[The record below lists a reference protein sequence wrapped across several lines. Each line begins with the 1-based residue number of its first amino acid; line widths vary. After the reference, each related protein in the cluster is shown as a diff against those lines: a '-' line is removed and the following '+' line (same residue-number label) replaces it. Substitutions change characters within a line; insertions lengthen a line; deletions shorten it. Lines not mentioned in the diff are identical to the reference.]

1 MDSIKRHPSS
11 AETIYRFFETAISF
25 PNRFSWGFQV
35 MTPLLLKCCRKSCLI
50 KTILK
55 SFLKKH
61 INSFNHHLLSFY
73 YVQGVTIVENQ
84 WEKISRCGRQ
94 CTCHSFPEARLLQ
107 MKNPPAIWETQVQS
121 LGQEDP
127 LEKEM
132 ATHSS
137 ILAWEIPR
145 TEQPGGLQSK
155 GWQRVGHDWLT
166 LINCDL
172 ISHPSW
178 TYSYNEWWQQLL
190 FWKSRHT

>member
-1 MDSIKRHPSS
+1 MQL
-11 AETIYRFFETAISF
+11 SF
-25 PNRFSWGFQV
+25 KNYFIRI
-35 MTPLLLKCCRKSCLI
+35 I

-132 ATHSS
+132 ATYSS
-137 ILAWEIPR
+137 TLPR
-145 TEQPGGLQSK
+145 K
-155 GWQRVGHDWLT
+155 FHGWRSPAGYSPWGRRV
-166 LINCDL
+166 
-172 ISHPSW
+172 
-178 TYSYNEWWQQLL
+178 
-190 FWKSRHT
+190 RHN

>member
-1 MDSIKRHPSS
+1 
-11 AETIYRFFETAISF
+11 
-25 PNRFSWGFQV
+25 

-132 ATHSS
+132 AIYSS
-137 ILAWEIPR
+137 TLAWKIPWTEKPSRPQSMGSQSR
-145 TEQPGGLQSK
+145 TRLSDFTFTFTFKRIAQHYFGKKHIAIKLPIKSIPGL
-155 GWQRVGHDWLT
+155 VFHM
-166 LINCDL
+166 
-172 ISHPSW
+172 
-178 TYSYNEWWQQLL
+178 
-190 FWKSRHT
+190 